1 MIRYLEDQLR
11 RPQASGDMA
20 QLRLESDANLVQV
33 ITMHKAKGLQYPLVF
48 LPFVSNYRAEKAN
61 SDKDDVLR
69 LAEDIRL
76 LYVALTRAEQ
86 ALWVGI
92 AQTKGDVDGKTPK
105 VKSAVSMLLGRQAIG
120 DLAQCLKGWESEHI
134 VVQNA
139 PEPDDVRYT
148 PIAQEKTWKPVLEPQ
163 RNLISRWWTAS
174 FSALTRDVGQRPA
187 NTVTPDSERDER
199 IGDSQIDN
207 ALTDVTAEPDL
218 TAVNAAQATLPLPFN
233 AFKAGSTYGTLLHD
247 LLEWQAHRGWPAYQE
262 KPAASITAEW
272 HGVVTRKAQRL
283 NLDEAE
289 RTLLTVWIQAIATT
303 PLPLPQ
309 TPGASSAIVLGATN
323 AHNYWAEMAFTLPV
337 RNYSAPND
345 VNSEFAMK

>member
-48 LPFVSNYRAEKAN
+48 LPFVSNYRAEKAD
-61 SDKDDVLR
+61 SGKDDALR

-92 AQTKGDVDGKTPK
+92 AQTKGDMDGKTPK